1 MRILELLMEVNN
13 SASGNVGRLCP
24 KSRGCPVKGDLQ
36 MSIFDTDEK
45 VEFLARQTLHYDRYA
60 GHQYFLERV
69 EVRGKCGLI
78 CGEQSDESGLY
89 TKVLLPA
96 VYNEIKVLKISS
108 DKAIYKKFMVF
119 ADGIKVAL
127 FTLVL
132 NSWVPIHYFNQER
145 DRGCISHN

>member
-1 MRILELLMEVNN
+1 M
-13 SASGNVGRLCP
+13 
-24 KSRGCPVKGDLQ
+24 KGDLQ

-60 GHQYFLERV
+60 EHQYFLERV
-69 EVRGKCGLI
+69 EVHGKCGLI
-78 CGEQSDESGLY
+78 CGEQSDESGLH

-96 VYNEIKVLKISS
+96 VYDEIKVLKISS
-108 DKAIYKKFMVF
+108 GKAIYKKFIVF

-132 NSWVPIHYFNQER
+132 NSWVPIRYFSQER
-145 DRGCISHN
+145 EPGCISHI

>member
-1 MRILELLMEVNN
+1 MEVNN
-13 SASGNVGRLCP
+13 PASGDVGRLCP

-36 MSIFDTDEK
+36 MSIFDTNEK

-69 EVRGKCGLI
+69 EINGKYGLI
-78 CGEQSDESGLY
+78 CGEQSDESEMH

-96 VYNEIKVLKISS
+96 VYDEIKVLKISS
-108 DKAIYKKFMVF
+108 DKAIYKKFVVF

-132 NSWVPIHYFNQER
+132 NSWVPIHDFNQER
-145 DRGCISHN
+145 DRGCMSHN